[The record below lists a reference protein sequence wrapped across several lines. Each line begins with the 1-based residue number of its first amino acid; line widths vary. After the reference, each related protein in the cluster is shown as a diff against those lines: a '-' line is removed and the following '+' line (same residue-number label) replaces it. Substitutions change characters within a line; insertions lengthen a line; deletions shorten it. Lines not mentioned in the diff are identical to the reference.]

1 MNMSSVKEPAVKSL
15 YESDFYG
22 WTTDTAEALKRR
34 DFQSVDIVNLL
45 EEIESMG
52 RSEAR
57 ELSSRLGQLL
67 MHLLKWEYQW
77 LLRSK
82 SWTNT
87 IDIQR
92 HRVARVLN
100 KNPSLRS
107 RLPDIIEDAYDDAR
121 LAAEKET
128 GMPIKTFP
136 AQCPYSAESIFTE
149 GWRPPARD

>member
-1 MNMSSVKEPAVKSL
+1 MSAVKEPAVKSL

-22 WTTDTAEALKRR
+22 WTTDTVDALKRR
-34 DFQSVDIVNLL
+34 DFMSIDMVNLI

-77 LLRSK
+77 LMRSK
-82 SWTNT
+82 SWTNS

-92 HRVARVLN
+92 RRVVRVLDE
-100 KNPSLRS
+100 NPSLRP
-107 RLPDIIEDAYDDAR
+107 RLPGIIEDAYDDAR
-121 LAAEKET
+121 LSAEKET
-128 GMPIKTFP
+128 GLPIKSFP
-136 AQCPYSAESIFTE
+136 QTCPYSAEQMFSE
-149 GWRPPARD
+149 GWLPPARE